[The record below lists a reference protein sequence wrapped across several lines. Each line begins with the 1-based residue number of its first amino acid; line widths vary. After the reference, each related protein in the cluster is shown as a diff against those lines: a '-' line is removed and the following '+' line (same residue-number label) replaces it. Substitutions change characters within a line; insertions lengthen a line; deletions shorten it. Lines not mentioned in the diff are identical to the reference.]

1 MSWRGRQRE
10 AVRKMVKI
18 KVGILLITKLRNMED
33 SICCV
38 VTTDDR
44 GRRRRK
50 EDEREEDTAQH
61 EYVNLC
67 CYESAQLRSQSFL
80 AAYRMQNIHVGGR
93 PGPFYCVNDVN
104 VYILRQSEEGS
115 PVRRMHF
122 YAHMLAYQY
131 TVSSFPFTLAFHSA
145 IKSVLQVWWKT
156 SNSRGK
162 PEERRT
168 RFCNLWEANCGD

>member
-67 CYESAQLRSQSFL
+67 CYEL
-80 AAYRMQNIHVGGR
+80 A
-93 PGPFYCVNDVN
+93 
-104 VYILRQSEEGS
+104 
-115 PVRRMHF
+115 
-122 YAHMLAYQY
+122 
-131 TVSSFPFTLAFHSA
+131 
-145 IKSVLQVWWKT
+145 
-156 SNSRGK
+156 
-162 PEERRT
+162 
-168 RFCNLWEANCGD
+168 